1 MLTRPALLRS
11 VTKLSDYKAKINLSE
26 NEAAGHYSD
35 FKDEALRKK
44 TIVVL
49 DITADTVPPLHYNSL
64 LGLAEL
70 VPKLLAAGEEINTAG
85 PLGIFLAA
93 ATYCGHKKFVRVL
106 LNEGAGVN
114 AVVQQTHHRH
124 EKQYSPSAILYAA
137 GMGREDIVTML
148 LAEGADVNIY
158 RVQPLEQGSC
168 YDVNTPLRAAAG
180 GFSAMYTRIVQLLL
194 DAGAE
199 VNACGHGALLYR
211 PSMRGNNEVM
221 SILLDAGV
229 NPNEYD
235 KLGTPVW
242 HAIKYRNLHC
252 AKLLVERGADSE
264 SIDSRLVSALHSQC
278 YAAFWIINY
287 IEIALKVKPNLNT
300 ELLSIA
306 AAKSGYS
313 EYVRFLLLKGTAPDA
328 QDKNGVAA
336 LHAAAFAPEDDIK
349 TLEGLLDANANV
361 NIHGGPFW

>member
-1 MLTRPALLRS
+1 
-11 VTKLSDYKAKINLSE
+11 
-26 NEAAGHYSD
+26 
-35 FKDEALRKK
+35 
-44 TIVVL
+44 
-49 DITADTVPPLHYNSL
+49 
-64 LGLAEL
+64 
-70 VPKLLAAGEEINTAG
+70 
-85 PLGIFLAA
+85 
-93 ATYCGHKKFVRVL
+93 
-106 LNEGAGVN
+106 
-114 AVVQQTHHRH
+114 
-124 EKQYSPSAILYAA
+124 
-137 GMGREDIVTML
+137 ML

-158 RVQPLEQGSC
+158 RVQPLEQGPC

-180 GFSAMYTRIVQLLL
+180 GFSAMYTRIFQLLL

-199 VNACGHGALLYR
+199 VNACGPGALLYR
-211 PSMRGNNEVM
+211 PGMRGNNEVM

-235 KLGTPVW
+235 ELGTPVW

-252 AKLLVERGADSE
+252 AKMLIERGADSE
-264 SIDSRLVSALHSQC
+264 SIDLRLVSALHSQC

-336 LHAAAFAPEDDIK
+336 LHAAAFAPEDDVK
-349 TLEGLLDANANV
+349 KLETLLDANANLNV
-361 NIHGGPFW
+361 HGGPFW